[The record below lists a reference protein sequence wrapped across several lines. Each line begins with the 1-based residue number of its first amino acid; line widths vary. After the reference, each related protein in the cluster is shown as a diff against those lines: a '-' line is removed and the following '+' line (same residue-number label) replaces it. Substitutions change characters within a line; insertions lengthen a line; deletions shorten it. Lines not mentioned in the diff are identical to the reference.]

1 MTESLEYF
9 LEHQDELQDHQ
20 NQLLR
25 KPIRQS
31 DTRLSRE
38 IAQQQ
43 IKDILSY
50 AEGGNYYY
58 FVIIAGI
65 VKFFVGILGPHRF
78 SLHIKSFLNF

>member
-1 MTESLEYF
+1 MTESLVYF
-9 LEHQDELQDHQ
+9 LGHQDELEYHQ

-25 KPIRQS
+25 KQIRQS

-50 AEGGNYYY
+50 AEGANYYY
-58 FVIIAGI
+58 FVIIRNCAI
-65 VKFFVGILGPHRF
+65 FRRHFRAT
-78 SLHIKSFLNF
+78 

>member
-9 LEHQDELQDHQ
+9 LGHQDELEDHQ

-25 KPIRQS
+25 KQIRQS

-65 VKFFVGILGPHRF
+65 VKFVV
-78 SLHIKSFLNF
+78 KVSFIALCFNFTALTQK

>member
-1 MTESLEYF
+1 VTESLVYF
-9 LEHQDELQDHQ
+9 LGHQDELEYHQ

-25 KPIRQS
+25 KQIRQS
-31 DTRLSRE
+31 DSRLSRE

-50 AEGGNYYY
+50 AEGGNYY

-65 VKFFVGILGPHRF
+65 VQFFC
-78 SLHIKSFLNF
+78 SFLALV

>member
-1 MTESLEYF
+1 MTESLVYF
-9 LEHQDELQDHQ
+9 LGHQDELEYHQ

-25 KPIRQS
+25 KQIRQS
-31 DTRLSRE
+31 DSRLSRE

-65 VKFFVGILGPHRF
+65 VQFFC
-78 SLHIKSFLNF
+78 SFLALV